1 MKGFQQQYGHN
12 ASKSPQGFSSPS
24 GLKSRSHN
32 LTLFGLL
39 SEAQPTKGVFFVLS
53 SDSANCFYWEQLKFD
68 VFCWLVYFLFILFKT
83 TQAPFSSRCSNRT
96 ILDGKMISV
105 ETIWKSFEYEVE
117 TAVNFAVD
125 AVIGS
130 SD

>member
-1 MKGFQQQYGHN
+1 MKGFQQQHSHN

-24 GLKSRSHN
+24 GLKSWSRN

-39 SEAQPTKGVFFVLS
+39 SEAQPTKGVFLFCRLTQPTAS
-53 SDSANCFYWEQLKFD
+53 IGNNNNKFD

-83 TQAPFSSRCSNRT
+83 TQAPFSSCFSNRT
-96 ILDGKMISV
+96 ILDGKMISA

-117 TAVNFAVD
+117 TAVTLAVD
-125 AVIGS
+125 VVI
-130 SD
+130 